1 MAGRHRA
8 SLRPACSTT
17 HQQPRSPGSSLTS
30 YAAVSLVY
38 LADERVDQVSHPP
51 KVRVRRSPWRA
62 LGSPMWGGRGASR
75 ARPRAREPLVA
86 DSIPGDAWTTRRPS

>member
-30 YAAVSLVY
+30 CHAAPRTVAPGCTAATSS
-38 LADERVDQVSHPP
+38 APC
-51 KVRVRRSPWRA
+51 
-62 LGSPMWGGRGASR
+62 R
-75 ARPRAREPLVA
+75 ARR
-86 DSIPGDAWTTRRPS
+86 